1 MAADERLIARHEET
15 RSSDPGPTTTRLP
28 TELISD
34 QLRRLAVFAT
44 IGLAVW
50 SFAFVLDLVLLPWL
64 EAGWQTNWRAVGVE
78 TAGVLGS
85 AAVSLYLWRAPGT
98 HEAKCGVGIAV
109 MLMHATLIAVM
120 NAWALDAPAAV
131 AADIGRPS
139 WTALLIVIYA
149 MIAPSTPR
157 QLLLASLVAAVLDPL
172 AYGIAALAG
181 VGAPSA
187 VQLLVMTWPSV
198 ACAFIAVVPAKI
210 IQRLGRR
217 LREAQ
222 ALGSYRLVEKLEQG
236 GMGEVW
242 RAEHSLLAR
251 NAAIKLVR
259 PEVLGARTDV
269 EAQTVLRRFER
280 EAQATAGLG
289 SPHSIQVFD
298 FGITREGT
306 FYYVMELLAGRN
318 LETLVRDFGPL
329 PADRAV
335 FLLRQVCHS
344 LADAHAR
351 GLVHRDIKPANIHV
365 GRMGLD
371 YDFVKV
377 LDFGLVK
384 FGDPSLRVET
394 LTTLDH
400 RTSGT
405 PAYMAPETILGEDVD
420 RRADVYALGC
430 VAYFALTG
438 QLVFEAEN
446 SMKLLLQHLHA
457 TPIRPSE
464 RTELPIP
471 PQLEDLIL
479 ACLEKDPANR
489 PQDAGEL
496 FQLALGCRD
505 CDTWTQA
512 RAAAWWRLHVP
523 QLAGS
528 LEATTGR
535 RATGATE
542 QKPAG
547 VDVVPV

>member
-1 MAADERLIARHEET
+1 MVARQPDT
-15 RSSDPGPTTTRLP
+15 RPTDPGATTGLP
-28 TELISD
+28 TELVAD
-34 QLRRLAVFAT
+34 QVRRLTVFAT

-50 SFAFVLDLVLLPWL
+50 SFAFVLEIVLLPWL
-64 EAGWQTNWRAVGVE
+64 ETGWVTNWRA
-78 TAGVLGS
+78 AGIEVAGMLGS
-85 AAVSLYLWRAPGT
+85 AAAWLYLRRSQT
-98 HEAKCGVGIAV
+98 SNQAKCDIGIPV
-109 MLMHATLIAVM
+109 MLMHAGLIAVM
-120 NAWALDAPAAV
+120 NAWALDAPAAD

-157 QLLLASLVAAVLDPL
+157 RMLAASLVAAALDPV
-172 AYGIAALAG
+172 AYGIMALAG
-181 VGAPSA
+181 APAPST

-222 ALGSYRLVEKLEQG
+222 DLGSYRLVERLGQG

-251 NAAIKLVR
+251 HAAVKIVR
-259 PEVLGARTDV
+259 PEVLGARTDA

-298 FGITREGT
+298 FGMTREGT
-306 FYYVMELLAGRN
+306 FYYVMELLTGCN
-318 LETLVRDFGPL
+318 LEALVRDFGPM
-329 PADRAV
+329 PSDRTI

-384 FGDPSLRVET
+384 FRDPSAGRET
-394 LTTLDH
+394 LTTADH

-457 TPIRPSE
+457 TPVRPSE

-471 PQLEDLIL
+471 RQLDDLVM
-479 ACLEKDPANR
+479 ACLEKDPARR
-489 PQDAGEL
+489 PQDATEL
-496 FQLALGCRD
+496 FRLACACSD
-505 CDTWTQA
+505 CDTWSHA
-512 RAAAWWRLHVP
+512 RAEGWWRTHLP
-523 QLAGS
+523 QFTGS

-535 RATGATE
+535 RGSASAE
-542 QKPAG
+542 QKRNSI
-547 VDVVPV
+547 DVVPV